1 MQRIRT
7 WGVVLAA
14 IFGTFA
20 IVLVTLVLWPGGR
33 DVTMAGQDAGMTGME
48 TPMPG
53 MEGMA
58 TPTGT
63 LPTIPPVSGFYAGQ
77 EILFI
82 HPEASDEQIGQM
94 LTQMMGSPVLV
105 VPQLA
110 DVPASALA
118 NVYVFTNGVTPEG
131 TMGGPLGFQPDVFD
145 SAPGDEGYRPLRAV
159 NLVTWTDEA
168 TARVLRS
175 VEEITAAE
183 QAGELTI
190 ERPGAVVNM
199 PFLTWPGGHR

>member
-1 MQRIRT
+1 MHRIRT
-7 WGVVLAA
+7 WSVVLGA

-20 IVLVTLVLWPGGR
+20 IVLLTLGLWPGGR
-33 DVTMAGQDAGMTGME
+33 DVTLAGQHEGMAGME

-53 MEGMA
+53 MDGMA

-77 EILFI
+77 SILFL
-82 HPEASDEQIGQM
+82 HTEASDEQIAQM
-94 LTQMMGSPVLV
+94 LTGMMGSPVIL

-118 NVYVFTNGVTPEG
+118 NVYVFTNGVKPEG
-131 TMGGPLGFQPDVFD
+131 VMGGPLGFQPDVFD
-145 SAPGDEGYRPLRAV
+145 SAPGDEAYRPLRAV
-159 NLVTWTDEA
+159 NLVTWAENVA
-168 TARVLRS
+168 PRVLRS
-175 VEEITAAE
+175 VEDIRAAE

-190 ERPGAVVNM
+190 ERSGAVVNM